1 MEGSIASRVDGS
13 SWGDDGERA
22 LGTAERLRQG
32 RGQGLCEG
40 GIVVEVP
47 SKAEEEAEEGE

>member
-1 MEGSIASRVDGS
+1 M
-13 SWGDDGERA
+13 
-22 LGTAERLRQG
+22 RQG

-47 SKAEEEAEEGE
+47 SKAEEEAEEGV